1 MEAVG
6 AAASIIAIIELAG
19 KLTKLFARYIG
30 DIKNAESDQ
39 LALHDR
45 ILAIAKLAEEVNK
58 LIHGPDK
65 DKLGSLGQ
73 LEKAL
78 AECQNIFQ
86 NLQQKLKP
94 RGKARVGRFFVHLKW
109 PLDKIEIE
117 RVVENLKKLEDTI
130 HSALKI
136 DSLKVILAIDN
147 KVDKIVAAIKP
158 ISGLSIVEAAVFGS
172 FADQHEPKC
181 LENTREQLL
190 KDFETWTNTQRSDTK
205 PVFWLS
211 GAAGTGKSTICRT
224 VATLL
229 QAKAAGL
236 SAHWPDLI
244 PHIESAIK
252 RDPGISTKALR
263 DQFECLIFKPLSS
276 ISGGIG
282 GGGCASVIVID
293 ALDECD
299 NDNDV
304 RLLVNLFGKLAELK
318 DVDIRVFVT
327 SRPETPIRVGFKK
340 IDGSYEGLVL
350 HDIEQKIIQ
359 HDIKIFFEKQFE
371 KIVEE
376 HDEMLT
382 AGWPG
387 QNTIQQLVD
396 FSSPLFIVASTICL
410 LVNSSHFGPKE
421 QLEKILEYQ
430 SKTHT
435 SKLARI
441 YLPVFDQLLAEK
453 DEDEKILIIES
464 VRHLLGTILVPKSSI
479 SRQDI
484 SQLLDISED
493 DLLVRLRGFHSVLYI
508 PKDAAQA
515 IRPYHLSFEEFLLDP
530 QTEKV
535 TPFYIGAERANRS
548 LMISCL
554 SLLDKTLKRD
564 ICGFS
569 LASDP
574 DMWPHKAREEVLG
587 YTSPVTRYACRFWIE
602 HAIECTQLHGDDG
615 QIHQFLEKHLLH
627 WLELLSLIDEN
638 FITRSLLERI
648 VRLYRMVSRVD
659 SPVLSELLYEVFRFV
674 SDNIWALQTPSL
686 EIYTRAILDTPEGS
700 KIRKLFHNN
709 ISWLARI
716 PQSDTEWDSR
726 GDRPGLPRVHGD
738 WFRDNLDIQCIEFST
753 SDNYTEYLLCVSK
766 SGTLWMF
773 SLDEMDE
780 PPLKFEVGP
789 GCIVFATQLKYG
801 KDTFIAV
808 GTGGGGIRILDR
820 RSDKVIGILHG
831 DGNSKCPRAACSR
844 NLKNSA
850 AYGRQLASA
859 SNLAHSIKIWFFS
872 VKEFNG
878 AYEPPALA
886 HTIKVPSE
894 CFTYISLHSEGYYEC
909 HLIAASKNALLRVW
923 RIDQNR
929 ERLVAVVQRDSGP
942 ASPLCSQSCCHENRV
957 TDLKCFG
964 SRGSKVVMAIG
975 NSIEYLDDFSK
986 VSKGESTIR
995 RIGQHSGKIR
1005 GITVSQINGRYL
1017 TLSGGTD
1024 NYLKLWNLADG
1035 LLEASYPIG
1044 DQHSVVSVKSV
1055 GRSFGMKLAMAASLS
1070 SSGRVDLWDLGA
1082 AFSAVQNTQYMQTI
1096 GSRDDFLRFSPN
1108 GRLLVSLEI
1117 VSGQVKLWDI
1127 AAPDIPRITI
1137 ENALTKASSVQFS
1150 ADSEQLAV
1158 AMENGHVNIWSTPSG
1173 NLFYE
1178 YGQYLAWVDRQDT
1191 DNIILYHIPS
1201 RSQFSIPRD
1210 EELAKPCSVVWLFFI
1225 DDGQSLAWAEP
1236 GSHPPARR
1244 LNLCPLPWFYH
1255 KRTE

>member
-45 ILAIAKLAEEVNK
+45 ILATAKLAEEVDK

-65 DKLGSLGQ
+65 DKLGSLGE

-229 QAKAAGL
+229 QAKGTLAASFFFKRGGGDRGNASKFVTTIAAGL

-263 DQFECLIFKPLSS
+263 DQFECFIFKPLSS

-299 NDNDV
+299 SDDDV
-304 RLLVNLFGKLAELK
+304 RLLVNLFGKLADLK

-376 HDEMLT
+376 HDEILT

-453 DEDEKILIIES
+453 DEDQKILIVES
-464 VRHLLGTILVPKSSI
+464 VRHLLGTILVSKSSV

-484 SQLLDISED
+484 SQLLDIPED
-493 DLLVRLRGFHSVLYI
+493 NLLVRLQGFHSVLNI
-508 PKDAAQA
+508 PKDATEA
-515 IRPYHLSFEEFLLDP
+515 IRPYHLSFQEFLLDP
-530 QTEKV
+530 QTEKA
-535 TPFYIGAERANRS
+535 TPFYIGAERANRN
-548 LMISCL
+548 LTISCL

-564 ICGFS
+564 ICGIS
-569 LASDP
+569 LACDP
-574 DMWPHKAREEVLG
+574 DMWVYKAREEVLG
-587 YTSPVTRYACRFWIE
+587 CTSPAARYACRFWIE
-602 HAIECTQLHGDDG
+602 HAIECTQLHGDDV

-627 WLELLSLIDEN
+627 WLELLSLIDEI
-638 FITRSLLERI
+638 FMRRSLLERI
-648 VRLYRMVSRVD
+648 VRLYRMV
-659 SPVLSELLYEVFRFV
+659 P
-674 SDNIWALQTPSL
+674 
-686 EIYTRAILDTPEGS
+686 
-700 KIRKLFHNN
+700 
-709 ISWLARI
+709 
-716 PQSDTEWDSR
+716 
-726 GDRPGLPRVHGD
+726 
-738 WFRDNLDIQCIEFST
+738 CIDFST
-753 SDNYTEYLLCVSK
+753 IDNDKEYLLCVSK

-773 SLDEMDE
+773 SLGEMDE

-789 GCIVFATQLKYG
+789 GCIVFATQLEYG
-801 KDTFIAV
+801 RDTFIIV
-808 GTGGGGIRILDR
+808 GTDDGEIRILDR
-820 RSDKVIGILHG
+820 RSDKVIDILHG
-831 DGNSKCPRAACSR
+831 DGNSKCSRAVRSR

-850 AYGRQLASA
+850 AYGRWLASA
-859 SNLAHSIKIWFFS
+859 SNLAHSIKIWSFPA
-872 VKEFNG
+872 KGFNG

-894 CFTYISLHSEGYYEC
+894 CFTYISFHNEDYDEC
-909 HLIAASKNALLRVW
+909 RLIAASKNALLRVW
-923 RIDQNR
+923 RIDHNR

-942 ASPLCSQSCCHENRV
+942 ASPLCSQFCCHENQI
-957 TDLKCFG
+957 TDLTCFSYSG
-964 SRGSKVVMAIG
+964 SQVVMAIG
-975 NSIEYLDDFSK
+975 NNIEYLDDVSK
-986 VSKGESTIR
+986 VSKGESTVR
-995 RIGQHSGKIR
+995 RIGQHTSKIR
-1005 GITVSQINGRYL
+1005 GITVSWVNGSYL

-1024 NYLKLWNLADG
+1024 KYLKLWNLSDG
-1035 LLEASYPIG
+1035 LPEANYPIG

-1055 GRSFGMKLAMAASLS
+1055 GRRLIGMNLVASLS
-1070 SSGRVDLWDLGA
+1070 SSGRVDLWDLEA
-1082 AFSAVQNTQYMQTI
+1082 VSSAVRDIQTI
-1096 GSRDDFLRFSPN
+1096 YARDDF
-1108 GRLLVSLEI
+1108 RLI
-1117 VSGQVKLWDI
+1117 
-1127 AAPDIPRITI
+1127 
-1137 ENALTKASSVQFS
+1137 
-1150 ADSEQLAV
+1150 
-1158 AMENGHVNIWSTPSG
+1158 
-1173 NLFYE
+1173 
-1178 YGQYLAWVDRQDT
+1178 
-1191 DNIILYHIPS
+1191 
-1201 RSQFSIPRD
+1201 RS
-1210 EELAKPCSVVWLFFI
+1210 
-1225 DDGQSLAWAEP
+1225 
-1236 GSHPPARR
+1236 
-1244 LNLCPLPWFYH
+1244 N
-1255 KRTE
+1255 

>member
-19 KLTKLFARYIG
+19 KLTKLFTRYIG

-45 ILAIAKLAEEVNK
+45 ILATAKLAEEVDK
-58 LIHGPDK
+58 LIRGPDK
-65 DKLGSLGQ
+65 DKLGSLRE
-73 LEKAL
+73 LKKAL

-94 RGKARVGRFFVHLKW
+94 RGKARVERFFVYLKW

-130 HSALKI
+130 RSALKI
-136 DSLKVILAIDN
+136 DTLKVILAIDN

-229 QAKAAGL
+229 QAKGMLAASFFFKRGGGDRGNASKFVTTIAAGL

-244 PHIESAIK
+244 PHIESAIQK
-252 RDPGISTKALR
+252 DPGISTKALR
-263 DQFECLIFKPLSS
+263 DQFECFIFKPLSS

-340 IDGSYEGLVL
+340 IDGAFEGLVL

-430 SKTHT
+430 SKAHI

-441 YLPVFDQLLAEK
+441 YLPVFDQLLAGK
-453 DEDEKILIIES
+453 DEDEKISIVDS
-464 VRHLLGTILVPKSSI
+464 VRHLLGTILVPKSSV

-493 DLLVRLRGFHSVLYI
+493 NLLVRLRGFHSVLYI
-508 PKDAAQA
+508 PKDVTQA
-515 IRPYHLSFEEFLLDP
+515 IRPYHLSFQEFLLDP

-535 TPFYIGAERANRS
+535 TPFYIGAERGNRN
-548 LMISCL
+548 LTMSCL
-554 SLLDKTLKRD
+554 SLLDKTLKMGICD
-564 ICGFS
+564 IP
-569 LASDP
+569 LACDP
-574 DMWPHKAREEVLG
+574 DMWQYEAREEVLRC
-587 YTSPVTRYACRFWIE
+587 TSPVARYACRFWIE

-615 QIHQFLEKHLLH
+615 QIHQFLEKYLLH
-627 WLELLSLIDEN
+627 WLEFLSLINEN
-638 FITRSLLERI
+638 FMRRSLLERI
-648 VRLYRMVSRVD
+648 VRLYRMVS
-659 SPVLSELLYEVFRFV
+659 
-674 SDNIWALQTPSL
+674 
-686 EIYTRAILDTPEGS
+686 
-700 KIRKLFHNN
+700 
-709 ISWLARI
+709 
-716 PQSDTEWDSR
+716 
-726 GDRPGLPRVHGD
+726 
-738 WFRDNLDIQCIEFST
+738 CIDFST
-753 SDNYTEYLLCVSK
+753 TDNNKEYLLCVSK
-766 SGTLWMF
+766 RGTLWMF

-789 GCIVFATQLKYG
+789 GCIVFATQLEYG
-801 KDTFIAV
+801 RDTFIVV
-808 GTGGGGIRILDR
+808 GTDDGEIRILDR
-820 RSDKVIGILHG
+820 RSDKVIDILHG
-831 DGNSKCPRAACSR
+831 DGNSKCSRAACSR

-850 AYGRQLASA
+850 AYDRWLASA
-859 SNLAHSIKIWFFS
+859 SNLAHSIKIWSFPA
-872 VKEFNG
+872 EGFNG

-894 CFTYISLHSEGYYEC
+894 CFTYISFRGEDYGGC
-909 HLIAASKNALLRVW
+909 RLIAASKNALLRVW
-923 RIDQNR
+923 RIDDNW

-942 ASPLCSQSCCHENRV
+942 ASPLCSQSCCHENQI
-957 TDLKCFG
+957 TDLTCFG
-964 SRGSKVVMAIG
+964 YSGSHVVMAIG
-975 NSIEYLDDFSK
+975 NSIEYLDD
-986 VSKGESTIR
+986 VSEVSEEESTVR

-1005 GITVSQINGRYL
+1005 GITVSRVSGSYSI
-1017 TLSGGTD
+1017 LSGGTD
-1024 NYLKLWNLADG
+1024 KYLKLWNLSDGLLSDG

-1055 GRSFGMKLAMAASLS
+1055 EKKSTKMTLAASLS
-1070 SSGRVDLWDLGA
+1070 SSGRVDLWDLEA
-1082 AFSAVQNTQYMQTI
+1082 VSSAIRNTLDIKTI
-1096 GSRDDFLRFSPN
+1096 DSRDDFLRFSPN
-1108 GRLLVSLEI
+1108 GRLLVSLEM
-1117 VSGQVKLWDI
+1117 VSGQVKLWDV
-1127 AAPDIPRITI
+1127 ASPDIPRITI
-1137 ENALTKASSVQFS
+1137 ENARIKASSVQFS

-1158 AMENGHVNIWSTPSG
+1158 AMNNGHVNIWI
-1173 NLFYE
+1173 
-1178 YGQYLAWVDRQDT
+1178 QYTAGWGASEAMQG
-1191 DNIILYHIPS
+1191 
-1201 RSQFSIPRD
+1201 
-1210 EELAKPCSVVWLFFI
+1210 SVAVLHRRWT
-1225 DDGQSLAWAEP
+1225 EP
-1236 GSHPPARR
+1236 GMGRV
-1244 LNLCPLPWFYH
+1244 
-1255 KRTE
+1255 